1 MSELSPSQSLMPSL
15 EQVQAMEN
23 QIKQLEQRIASLERR
38 LPDSRLFSPKLLTRA
53 FTVLGHVIL
62 AQLIIVVPL
71 WVLSFCVAMLSYQ

>member
-23 QIKQLEQRIASLERR
+23 RIKQLEQRIASLEGR
-38 LPDSRLFSPKLLTRA
+38 LPDSRLFSSKLLTRA
-53 FTVLGHVIL
+53 FTILGHVIL